1 LNDPGDHRL
10 SSLSEETLRDEHL
23 DSIPPVLSGGLLASF
38 SAAFAGV
45 ARTVATQRNMKIHV
59 LSALM
64 VTIVGMALPL
74 DLATRSAL
82 LFAVGVVFFAE
93 ILNTALEAFVDLH
106 ISNYHRLAMLAKDAA
121 AAGVLVLAI
130 VTVLI
135 FSEILWSRW
144 DLVTGN
150 PEAVTRSVMFGVPLV
165 LSEAVGLFWIRRSAL
180 AVGRFFVSAGLLFPL
195 LAHSKDPIYGGLAVA
210 LVCLA
215 AYARHAFPAFTGRG
229 APKKAD

>member
-1 LNDPGDHRL
+1 LAQL
-10 SSLSEETLRDEHL
+10 TEETLKDEHL
-23 DSIPPVLSGGLLASF
+23 DSIPPVMSGGLRASF

-64 VTIVGMALPL
+64 VMIVGMALPL

-121 AAGVLVLAI
+121 AAGVLVLAM

-135 FSEILWSRW
+135 FTEILWHRW
-144 DLVTGN
+144 DLVTDNLG
-150 PEAVTRSVMFGVPLV
+150 AVTRSVMFGVPLV
-165 LSEAVGLFWIRRSAL
+165 LSEAVGLFLIRRNVF
-180 AVGRFFVSAGLLFPL
+180 AVLRFGVSAGLLFPL
-195 LAHSKDPIYGGLAVA
+195 LSHTKDPIYGGVAVA

-229 APKKAD
+229 APKKQD